1 MFELDD
7 SFYETEPEAVQVPY
21 AEERGTTMDII
32 HDIYTGVGETAD
44 LIGRG
49 IGSET
54 VQGIGESMLKSP
66 FARPDISQYYNT
78 DSRVG
83 RVVDGIVRSLP
94 TTAVLGG
101 ATALAS
107 VLTTPVGGAATFAAG
122 LGVIGHGTYDSSLE
136 RIKMERPDL
145 SEAEQK
151 KYAAIDGWSEAGT
164 EALGWLVPF
173 GIGKSAGRALS
184 GAATK
189 KLTTALM
196 DSGRVTSDQVIA
208 STIKRIGAKESIA
221 GLFGGAVADGTSEVA
236 NELIQSA
243 NRDSVGLDSSLP
255 DLVDVFLI
263 GSAPGGVIAGGTMAM
278 SQRHKT
284 IVRNKLNEG
293 LASDDIDTRMNTLD
307 TISMGLSKIDP
318 EIGDSYKSNM
328 LDKVQA
334 GPVSLE
340 TLVET
345 PEESIINNP
354 DPTLQA
360 EGIPTNSNPIDTATT
375 AKPVVEGTSL
385 EGTSPEGTPLE
396 GTLLKGT
403 PPEGTSLEAAQGAV
417 VPDAPNGIGAQ
428 ESVVTTPPQVAPT
441 RYQKAVEA
449 MSQEPARKAAVERG
463 IQEIETQTQEL
474 ATNTGLSLKQRKK
487 LSKNIEENRKLVEEE
502 VADVLNEPKVE
513 EPAKKPIVITKAGEP
528 IEVAEEPIVITEV
541 GEPTKKPI
549 VITKVGEPTKEPIVT
564 TKVEPIKVTKSK
576 AVKPIKIGPAKV
588 EPEEADSTPLSPEGI
603 QEAMS
608 MSSNGFTPEESFAMA
623 KEGIKADVAIS
634 LKKQKVPNKYIAALA
649 KKNITKV
656 TVPVEALRT
665 NKEGSNKL
673 ARAEWTDGT
682 IVESAKTKALRWK
695 VIGKDGLERRAP
707 NLAIVRKAIESGKV
721 SELEPFENKTTR
733 EKKTDSI
740 TRPLTE
746 EEQQTITEYL
756 LDSVNNPKATNP
768 NAKPVKRVEVTPEEM
783 AKLVVKMGAGKLK
796 PNVARDIMN
805 SGSVLYKAL
814 TYEMS
819 ENGGL
824 TDEGVRAMI
833 VRLLNEEQNASDA
846 AKKSKEGI
854 SREVTSYDTILDK
867 EEVKAHGVKP
877 EKQVELS
884 GEGEELE
891 GELTGELT
899 EEGTDTDTEVMDDV
913 EEESGIG
920 AAPREEREFSGIEAA
935 ALKEK
940 GSSTEKES
948 KSDPTQYTQED
959 KGKYQTFKEWREPK
973 GEKATAAEHSK
984 EAKVFYVTKDKRYV
998 LEPKKD
1004 ENNRVSFELWKNGKD
1019 TGESFNNPEEA
1030 MEWAKDSD
1038 IEEDT
1043 PSQGEAIAEASKKAY
1058 GLEEAIKKLKALS
1071 PSEDIQEAI
1080 SILEKEAAPKEEP
1093 EVVEEPKA
1101 AEKPVRKK
1109 GIRRKKK
1116 TEEAKTE
1123 EPATKKVIRRKK
1135 KPEEAKAEV
1144 VEKPKDMDQK
1154 LREVDTL
1161 SAAVE
1166 VARDNIKDPLVLMF
1180 LDRIKGSIKDV
1191 PFELIDKWG
1200 VQTRATKGLKGLE
1213 EGAKGIAWATEGRTK
1228 QHVLVASDKLF
1239 DTGDNIAIIVAH
1251 EATHV
1256 ATMTA
1261 MYNANTVKMVG
1272 TPKGNAIKAIK
1283 EIRHDLIK
1291 YQESIDT
1298 SKLDKLTRISLN
1310 EATDDVYELVSY
1322 GITDKNIRSML
1333 KEIKGKND
1341 RTLFSKFISA
1351 VRDLL
1356 GLNISEANGL
1366 SRLLEAVDIL
1376 VPSEGLA
1383 PTEEY
1388 GLKEEKNPEA
1398 LKPLQQK
1405 EANEKIKAGKL
1416 DISAEANKL
1425 AEKYMSNPRG
1435 FAGGIA
1441 ELYKLEDSPAVERAV
1456 EILQVLRET
1465 EPAPVGTFATRWKNG
1480 LVTLEWLANNSGA
1493 IDNVTQEL
1501 AKFLLKNVDH
1511 HKLES
1516 VVVEFDN
1523 KDHYQKG
1530 IVYFGY
1536 TTRYS
1541 TMLHEI
1547 VHGITSEVMNSDG
1560 EFSNEVTAL
1569 RKFVLAHAKKTG
1581 AITEEEARGLAISKT
1596 SADYIENVGIKEI
1609 NLAYGLVNNKEFLAM
1624 AFSDEHFQTLL
1635 KSIKMENSTLFHRVV
1650 AAIAKAL
1657 GLGKD
1662 YTALE
1667 EAINL
1672 VPAITK
1678 GKEAYSASQDIADF
1692 DLAPPKVDE
1701 RVPRTDE
1708 EVSAIM
1714 AGKGPKEKIREKLFE
1729 KGKDI
1734 MAFANDALR
1743 PISDRIEARSE
1754 KIYGSLMAMETRLK
1768 LKQRE
1773 YSRKV
1778 KPFMTWYKG
1787 LTESQKTRYDLAL
1800 MNSNTSENQGILKEI
1815 PTAIMSN
1822 VREVLEDLRQ
1832 RSEDVGLGT
1841 ENKEFYFPRRVHDV
1855 SGLIEHTNKD
1865 HEYKGPM
1872 ALAFKEEMKKLGVK
1886 ELTEEQ
1892 KTQVITDVLQRGYM
1906 RQLPRPG
1913 ARKKRT
1919 VPFVDRGSYEFYS
1932 NSSDSL
1938 MGHIYEMNEKV
1949 GQREF
1954 IGGSTRKK
1962 RIQALLADMRHINKM
1977 KDGPKRQAAIAE
1989 YDIRARE
1996 LEDLEKDLSDGVS
2009 ALIYQQLGREPANVQ
2024 NEVIDLINAR
2034 MRQRGANGIVDFMRN
2049 VGYATTM
2056 GNFMSAI
2063 TQLGDIPILLYYYG
2077 VNKDSLGAVGT
2088 AFKNVYKI
2096 AKGDMHGKLGETDAF
2111 VDQVDFLDTLREFS
2125 SNSMSAATVDKLFK
2139 YSGLK
2144 YADLIG
2150 KEAFMQAGYKH
2161 YQKKQ
2166 NKEEFLKK
2174 YKPMFGN
2181 KVQEVWQKFQLGK
2194 KTDEDVLTVL
2204 VSELTKFQ
2212 PATLSQQSKMYLVGG
2227 NARVFWMLKTFTLR
2241 STSAALREG
2250 VNEINKGNTA
2260 KGVAK
2265 VAIILALYSA
2275 AGAGADE
2282 LKDIIRGKESG
2293 FLDNTMD
2300 NMLQMLF
2307 MSKYSLETGF
2317 KKGAPLKTLV
2327 ADNLIPP
2334 LRFADDFLTD
2344 VASLTGVTD
2353 KEFKAKSL
2361 KSVPFIGN
2369 IAYSRSSAGQAGY
2382 ASQERTAILEE
2393 VKSNRKKQRGAYA
2406 GGLSERIRKYNQTA
2420 TEKITSSTIQRAYKG
2435 DTK

>member
-54 VQGIGESMLKSP
+54 VQGIGKGMLKSS

-107 VLTTPVGGAATFAAG
+107 VLTTPAGGAATFAAG
-122 LGVIGHGTYDSSLE
+122 LGVIGHGSYDQALE
-136 RIKMERPDL
+136 QIQTERPDL

-151 KYAAIDGWSEAGT
+151 RYATINGLSEAGT

-184 GAATK
+184 GVATK
-189 KLTTALM
+189 KLATALM
-196 DSGRVTSDQVIA
+196 DSGRVTSDQVVA

-318 EIGDSYKSNM
+318 EIGDSYKNNM

-385 EGTSPEGTPLE
+385 EGTSPEGTPLK
-396 GTLLKGT
+396 GTL
-403 PPEGTSLEAAQGAV
+403 PEGTSLEAAQGAV

-513 EPAKKPIVITKAGEP
+513 EPIKVTKEPIVATKVEPAKKPIVITKAGEP
-528 IEVAEEPIVITEV
+528 V
-541 GEPTKKPI
+541 KKPI
-549 VITKVGEPTKEPIVT
+549 VITKVGEPIEAAKEPGVT
-564 TKVEPIKVTKSK
+564 TKVEPIKVAKPKAVKSAK
-576 AVKPIKIGPAKV
+576 VKPIKI

-623 KEGIKADVAIS
+623 KEGIKADTAIS

-665 NKEGSNKL
+665 NQKGSNKL

-707 NLAIVRKAIESGKV
+707 NLTVVRKAIESGKV

-768 NAKPVKRVEVTPEEM
+768 LKKPAERVEVTPEEM

-884 GEGEELE
+884 DEGEELE

-940 GSSTEKES
+940 GPGTETES
-948 KSDPTQYTQED
+948 KPDPTQYTQED
-959 KGKYQTFKEWREPK
+959 KGKYQTFQEWREPT
-973 GEKATAAEHSK
+973 GEKVTRAKHSK
-984 EAKVFYVTKDKRYV
+984 DAKVFYVTQDKRYV

-1004 ENNRVSFELWKNGKD
+1004 ENNRISFELWKNGKD

-1043 PSQGEAIAEASKKAY
+1043 PSQGEAIAEASKNAY

-1093 EVVEEPKA
+1093 GAVEEPEV

-1109 GIRRKKK
+1109 GIGRKKKK

-1123 EPATKKVIRRKK
+1123 EPAT
-1135 KPEEAKAEV
+1135 E
-1144 VEKPKDMDQK
+1144 
-1154 LREVDTL
+1154 
-1161 SAAVE
+1161 E
-1166 VARDNIKDPLVLMF
+1166 VA
-1180 LDRIKGSIKDV
+1180 
-1191 PFELIDKWG
+1191 
-1200 VQTRATKGLKGLE
+1200 
-1213 EGAKGIAWATEGRTK
+1213 
-1228 QHVLVASDKLF
+1228 
-1239 DTGDNIAIIVAH
+1239 
-1251 EATHV
+1251 
-1256 ATMTA
+1256 
-1261 MYNANTVKMVG
+1261 
-1272 TPKGNAIKAIK
+1272 
-1283 EIRHDLIK
+1283 
-1291 YQESIDT
+1291 
-1298 SKLDKLTRISLN
+1298 
-1310 EATDDVYELVSY
+1310 
-1322 GITDKNIRSML
+1322 
-1333 KEIKGKND
+1333 
-1341 RTLFSKFISA
+1341 
-1351 VRDLL
+1351 
-1356 GLNISEANGL
+1356 
-1366 SRLLEAVDIL
+1366 
-1376 VPSEGLA
+1376 
-1383 PTEEY
+1383 TEEQ

-1416 DISAEANKL
+1416 DISTEANKL
-1425 AEKYMSNPRG
+1425 VEKHMSDPRG
-1435 FAGGIA
+1435 LAGGIA
-1441 ELYKLEDSPAVERAV
+1441 ELYKLEDSPEVERAI

-1523 KDHYQKG
+1523 KDHYQNG

-1678 GKEAYSASQDIADF
+1678 GKEAYSASQDIVDF

-1787 LTESQKTRYDLAL
+1787 LTESQRTRYDLAL

-1855 SGLIEHTNKD
+1855 AGLIEHTNKD

-1913 ARKKRT
+1913 ANKKRT

-1954 IGGSTRKK
+1954 VGGSTRKK
-1962 RIQALLADMRHINKM
+1962 KIQTLLADMRHINKM

-2096 AKGDMHGKLGETDAF
+2096 AKGDIHGKLGETDAF

-2166 NKEEFLKK
+2166 NREEFLKK

-2204 VSELTKFQ
+2204 VSELAKFQ

-2265 VAIILALYSA
+2265 VATILALYSA

-2327 ADNLIPP
+2327 AENLIPP

-2344 VASLTGVTD
+2344 VASLTGITD

-2361 KSVPFIGN
+2361 NSVPFIGN
-2369 IAYSRSSAGQAGY
+2369 TAYSRSSAGQAGY

-2393 VKSNRKKQRGAYA
+2393 VKSNKKKQRSAYA
-2406 GGLSERIRKYNQTA
+2406 GGLSERINKYNQTA
-2420 TEKITSSTIQRAYKG
+2420 TEKITSSTIQRVYKG